1 MTLSGLPAK
10 KLNCIVCVR
19 LKPDTTRS
27 VVSAFRRTGG
37 SMSNSDT
44 TSATVPAVP
53 ARRWLQLVAGVICM
67 VMIANLQ
74 YGWTYFVDPI
84 DARFH
89 WGRTSIQVAFTIF
102 VATETWLVPI
112 EGWFVDRFGPRIVV
126 MFGGIVVAI
135 AWTMNS
141 FASSLPMLYLAEM
154 FAGIG
159 AGAVYGTCVGN
170 ALKWFAD
177 RRGLAAGLTAAGF
190 GAGAAATVYPI
201 VTTIGTYGYDKA
213 FLWFGLGQ
221 GIVILVLSQFLAAP
235 KPGEAPAATRKLA
248 QTTRDFK
255 PMEMLGTPI
264 FWILYV
270 MFVLVAASGL
280 VVTAQ
285 VAPIAK
291 DYGVATL
298 PVNFLFISSTVL
310 VMAGIVDNILNGVAR
325 PTFGWVSDHIG
336 RENTMAIVFTCGAG
350 AYWALGTIGTS
361 PWAFIA
367 SAGLVYFT
375 WGEIYSLFPA
385 ICTDVYGAKFAAT
398 NAGLLYTAKGTASFL
413 VPVASW
419 LQSSTGS
426 WHSVFVVAAIANI
439 AVGATAL
446 FLVKPM
452 RQARRGEVPAMRVA
466 PLAE

>member
-1 MTLSGLPAK
+1 
-10 KLNCIVCVR
+10 
-19 LKPDTTRS
+19 
-27 VVSAFRRTGG
+27 
-37 SMSNSDT
+37 MSTAESS
-44 TSATVPAVP
+44 TSAAIPVN
-53 ARRWLQLVAGVICM
+53 RWLQLLAGVICM

-84 DARFH
+84 DARYH
-89 WGRTSIQVAFTIF
+89 WGRTNIQVAFTIF
-102 VATETWLVPI
+102 VATETWLVPV
-112 EGWFVDRFGPRIVV
+112 EGWFVDRYGPRIVV
-126 MFGGIVVAI
+126 MLGGIIVAL
-135 AWTMNS
+135 AWTLNS
-141 FASSLPMLYLAEM
+141 FASSLPVLWLA
-154 FAGIG
+154 AAISGVG

-190 GAGAAATVYPI
+190 GAGAAATVVPI
-201 VTTIGTYGYDKA
+201 ITVIRNYGYDKA

-221 GIVILVLSQFLAAP
+221 GLVILILSQTLKAP
-235 KPGEAPAATRKLA
+235 KPGEAPKAVRKVTQSA
-248 QTTRDFK
+248 RDYT
-255 PMEMLGTPI
+255 PIEMLQTPL

-291 DYGVATL
+291 DYKIAGL

-310 VMAGIVDNILNGVAR
+310 VMAGIVDNILNGLAR

-336 RENTMAIVFTCGAG
+336 RENTMAIVFTFGAI
-350 AYWALGTIGTS
+350 AYWALGTIGNT
-361 PWAFIA
+361 PWMFIA
-367 SAGLVYFT
+367 TAGLVYFT

-385 ICTDVYGAKFAAT
+385 LCTDTYGPRFAAT
-398 NAGLLYTAKGTASFL
+398 NAGFLYTAKGAASFL
-413 VPVASW
+413 VPAASW

-426 WHSVFVVAAIANI
+426 WHAVFLVATIANL

-446 FLVKPM
+446 LVVKPM
-452 RQARRGEVPAMRVA
+452 RAAAHRAAVASMPVDRVA
-466 PLAE
+466 SVAK

>member
-1 MTLSGLPAK
+1 
-10 KLNCIVCVR
+10 
-19 LKPDTTRS
+19 
-27 VVSAFRRTGG
+27 
-37 SMSNSDT
+37 
-44 TSATVPAVP
+44 
-53 ARRWLQLVAGVICM
+53 M

-89 WGRTSIQVAFTIF
+89 WGRASIQVAFTIF

-141 FASSLPMLYLAEM
+141 FATSLPMLYVAEM

-190 GAGAAATVYPI
+190 GAGAAATVVPI
-201 VTTIGTYGYDKA
+201 INVIKTYGYERA
-213 FLWFGLGQ
+213 FLSFGLVQ
-221 GIVILVLSQFLAAP
+221 GLVIVLLSQVLKAP
-235 KPGEAPAATRKLA
+235 RPGEAPKAARKVSQSA
-248 QTTRDFK
+248 RDSP
-255 PMEMLGTPI
+255 PMEMLRTPL

-270 MFVLVAASGL
+270 MFTTVAASGL

-285 VAPIAK
+285 VAPIAR
-291 DYGVATL
+291 DYRIANL
-298 PVNFLFISSTVL
+298 PVNLLFISSTVL
-310 VMAGIVDNILNGVAR
+310 VVAGIVDNILNGVAR

-385 ICTDVYGAKFAAT
+385 ICTDVYGSKFAAT
-398 NAGLLYTAKGTASFL
+398 NAGLLYTAKGAASFL
-413 VPVASW
+413 VPAASL
-419 LQSSTGS
+419 LQRSTGS
-426 WHSVFVVAAIANI
+426 WHAVFVVAAVANI
-439 AVGATAL
+439 IVGATAVL
-446 FLVKPM
+446 VVKPM
-452 RQARRGEVPAMRVA
+452 RAAAIHSAISDVRVA
-466 PLAE
+466 GIAE

>member
-1 MTLSGLPAK
+1 MKWS
-10 KLNCIVCVR
+10 
-19 LKPDTTRS
+19 S
-27 VVSAFRRTGG
+27 
-37 SMSNSDT
+37 
-44 TSATVPAVP
+44 
-53 ARRWLQLVAGVICM
+53 RWVQLVAGIICM

-89 WGRTSIQVAFTIF
+89 WGRTNIQIAFTIF
-102 VATETWLVPI
+102 VATETWLVPV

-126 MFGGIVVAI
+126 MFGGVVVAI
-135 AWTMNS
+135 AWALNS
-141 FASSLPMLYLAEM
+141 AASSLPALYTA
-154 FAGIG
+154 AAISGVG

-201 VTTIGTYGYDKA
+201 IHVIQTYGYDKA

-221 GIVILVLSQFLAAP
+221 GLVILVLSQMLRAP
-235 KPGEAPAATRKLA
+235 KPGEAPKASLKVS
-248 QTTRDFK
+248 QGTRDYTVTQ
-255 PMEMLGTPI
+255 MIRTPL
-264 FWILYV
+264 FWVLYV

-285 VAPIAK
+285 IAPIAR
-291 DYGVATL
+291 DYKIAGL

-310 VMAGIVDNILNGVAR
+310 VMAGIVDNILNGLAR

-336 RENTMAIVFTCGAG
+336 RENTMAIVFTGGAI
-350 AYWALGTIGTS
+350 AYWALGTIGNS
-361 PWAFIA
+361 PWMFIA
-367 SAGLVYFT
+367 TAGLVYFT

-385 ICTDVYGAKFAAT
+385 LCTDLYGTKYATT
-398 NAGLLYTAKGTASFL
+398 NAGLLYTAKGMAAFL

-419 LQSSTGS
+419 IQTSYGG
-426 WHSVFVVAAIANI
+426 WHAVFVVAAVANI
-439 AVGATAL
+439 IVGATAML
-446 FLVKPM
+446 VVKPM
-452 RQARRGEVPAMRVA
+452 RLAAVRSAVATTRVA
-466 PLAE
+466 IAE

>member
-1 MTLSGLPAK
+1 MSTAKDPAG
-10 KLNCIVCVR
+10 
-19 LKPDTTRS
+19 
-27 VVSAFRRTGG
+27 A
-37 SMSNSDT
+37 
-44 TSATVPAVP
+44 AVP
-53 ARRWLQLVAGVICM
+53 VNRWLQLVAGVICM

-89 WGRTSIQVAFTIF
+89 WGRTNIQIAFTIF

-126 MFGGIVVAI
+126 MFGGLVVAI

-141 FASSLPMLYLAEM
+141 LASSLPMLYLA
-154 FAGIG
+154 AAVSGVG

-177 RRGLAAGLTAAGF
+177 RRGFAAGLTAAGF

-201 VTTIGTYGYDKA
+201 ISVIRTYGYDRA

-221 GIVILVLSQFLAAP
+221 GAVILVLSQLLKAP
-235 KPGEAPAATRKLA
+235 KPGEAPKAAARKVA
-248 QTTRDFK
+248 QGTRDYR
-255 PMEMLGTPI
+255 PTEMLRTPL

-285 VAPIAK
+285 VAPIAR
-291 DYGVATL
+291 DYKIANL
-298 PVNFLFISSTVL
+298 PVNFWFISSTVL
-310 VMAGIVDNILNGVAR
+310 VMAGIVDNILNGLAR
-325 PTFGWVSDHIG
+325 PTFGWISDHIG
-336 RENTMAIVFTCGAG
+336 RENTMAIVFTFGAG
-350 AYWALGTIGTS
+350 AYWALGTIGNS
-361 PWAFIA
+361 PLTFIVT
-367 SAGLVYFT
+367 AGLVYFT

-385 ICTDVYGAKFAAT
+385 LCTDVYGSKYAAT
-398 NAGLLYTAKGTASFL
+398 NAGALYTAKGTASFL

-419 LQSSTGS
+419 LQGTTGS
-426 WHSVFVVAAIANI
+426 WHAVFIVAAIANI